1 VVEESKAEARQ
12 TNSVMPSI
20 VITDFSRQGWADSAV
35 GAQRARWYCEQ
46 LEHATILRLRPPLF
60 DLSEDDRRFLC
71 GVQQTSSVAIKNIS
85 YRPVTR
91 RLDGY
96 AGSNADAQRLKRLLA
111 GYADSMR
118 KAAVELLSPY
128 AGGLQVDLTSFRPME
143 ERGRRLETRARNDL
157 IHIDSF
163 AHRPAR
169 DRRILRF
176 FTNIHP
182 SEPRVWKTSG
192 TFELLADRMA
202 RAAGLE
208 RYAGRANR
216 LTPRLGRALVAALAA
231 IGFSTARHTPYD
243 RFMLGFHD
251 YLKMNDSFQ
260 ANCPKELIEFPPGS
274 TWIAFT
280 DAVPHAVVSGQNALE
295 QTFFVPIASLLLPHK
310 SPLRVLEAMSG
321 SRLA

>member
-1 VVEESKAEARQ
+1 MPLIVVS
-12 TNSVMPSI
+12 
-20 VITDFSRQGWADSAV
+20 DFSREGWADSAA
-35 GAQRARWYCEQ
+35 GEERARRYCEQ
-46 LEHATILRLRPPLF
+46 LEQAAILCLRQPLF
-60 DLSEDDRRFLC
+60 DLSEDERGFLC
-71 GVQQTSSVAIKNIS
+71 RVQQTDSAATKNIS
-85 YRPVTR
+85 YGPATR
-91 RLDGY
+91 RLGGY
-96 AGSNADAQRLKRLLA
+96 AGSNADARRLKRLMA
-111 GYADSMR
+111 RYAESMR
-118 KAAVELLSPY
+118 KAAVALLSPY
-128 AGGLQVDLTSFRPME
+128 AGGLQVDLTSFRPIE

-163 AHRPAR
+163 PGRPAR
-169 DRRILRF
+169 GRRILRF

-202 RAAGLE
+202 RDAGLE
-208 RYAGRANR
+208 RYAGRANQSRR
-216 LTPRLGRALVAALAA
+216 LRQALVAALAS
-231 IGFSTARHTPYD
+231 IGFPVASHTPYD

-260 ANCPKELIEFPPGS
+260 ANCAKELIEFPPGS

-295 QTFFVPIASLLLPHK
+295 QTFFVPIASMLLPHK

-321 SRLA
+321 SLLA

>member
-1 VVEESKAEARQ
+1 MPLIVV
-12 TNSVMPSI
+12 N
-20 VITDFSRQGWADSAV
+20 DFSREGWADPAA
-35 GAQRARWYCEQ
+35 GEERARWCCEQ
-46 LEHATILRLRPPLF
+46 LEQAAILRSRQPLF

-71 GVQQTSSVAIKNIS
+71 RIQQTSSVTTKNIS
-85 YRPVTR
+85 YRPATR
-91 RLDGY
+91 RLGGY
-96 AGSNADAQRLKRLLA
+96 AGSNADARRLERLLA
-111 GYADSMR
+111 GYADAMQ

-128 AGGLQVDLTSFRPME
+128 TDGLQVDLTSFRPVE

-163 AHRPAR
+163 PHRPAR

-192 TFELLADRMA
+192 TFEVLADRMA
-202 RAAGLE
+202 RGAGLE

-216 LTPRLGRALVAALAA
+216 LPRLGQALVAVLAS
-231 IGFSTARHTPYD
+231 IGFPIASHTPYD

-251 YLKMNDSFQ
+251 YLKMNESFQ

-280 DAVPHAVVSGQNALE
+280 DAVPHAVVS
-295 QTFFVPIASLLLPHK
+295 
-310 SPLRVLEAMSG
+310 
-321 SRLA
+321 

>member
-1 VVEESKAEARQ
+1 MPLIVV
-12 TNSVMPSI
+12 N
-20 VITDFSRQGWADSAV
+20 DFSRAGWADSAA
-35 GAQRARWYCEQ
+35 GEARARWCCEQ
-46 LEHATILRLRPPLF
+46 LEQAAILCLQPPLF

-71 GVQQTSSVAIKNIS
+71 RVQQTDSVATKNIS
-85 YRPVTR
+85 YRPATR
-91 RLDGY
+91 RLGGY
-96 AGSNADAQRLKRLLA
+96 AGSNADAQRLKRLMA
-111 GYADSMR
+111 GYAESMR
-118 KAAVELLSPY
+118 KTAVQLLSPY
-128 AGGLQVDLTSFRPME
+128 TGGLQVDLTSFRPIE
-143 ERGRRLETRARNDL
+143 ERGRQLEARARNDL

-163 AHRPAR
+163 PSRPAR

-182 SEPRVWKTSG
+182 SEPRVWKTCE

-202 RAAGLE
+202 RDAGLE
-208 RYAGRANR
+208 RYAAQANR
-216 LTPRLGRALVAALAA
+216 LLPRLGRRLVAALAS
-231 IGFSTARHTPYD
+231 IGFPIASYTPYD

-295 QTFFVPIASLLLPHK
+295 QTFFVPIASMLLPHK
-310 SPLRVLEAMSG
+310 SPLRVLEAISG